1 MEAAGEAERTGRT
14 GAQTAAAG
22 LRQTTAG
29 TLGTS
34 GDAFRPTAGPAPPSD
49 TPDTRPTIM
58 GTEDHIII
66 MAPHITAIIPG
77 RGAAAAGIMEAIMV
91 VATPVTS
98 VLGGSPKRTLRV
110 LAS

>member
-1 MEAAGEAERTGRT
+1 MEAAGEAVRTGRT
-14 GAQTAAAG
+14 GALIAAAG

-58 GTEDHIII
+58 GTGDHII
-66 MAPHITAIIPG
+66 MAPHITAITPG
-77 RGAAAAGIMEAIMV
+77 MGAAAAGIMEAIMV
-91 VATPVTS
+91 ATHVTS

>member
-14 GAQTAAAG
+14 GALTAAAAD

-58 GTEDHIII
+58 GTEDHIITT
-66 MAPHITAIIPG
+66 APHITAITPG
-77 RGAAAAGIMEAIMV
+77 RGAAAAGIMEA
-91 VATPVTS
+91 TPVTS
-98 VLGGSPKRTLRV
+98 VLGGSPRRTRPV